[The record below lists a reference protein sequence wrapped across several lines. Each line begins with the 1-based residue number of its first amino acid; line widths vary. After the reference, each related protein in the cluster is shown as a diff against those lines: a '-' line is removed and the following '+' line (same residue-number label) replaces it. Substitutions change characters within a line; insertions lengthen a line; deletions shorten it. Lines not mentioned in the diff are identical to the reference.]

1 MQFGKLLGNKEAP
14 KHANPIMNAM
24 MTAGQP
30 KEQKHISK
38 AKMESLLNNEY
49 NPAKLEEQ
57 LKNCCSEHDKCSG
70 DLKELAEG
78 IEKLQKLK
86 PAKLAAGVE
95 DMENALQEK
104 CHQIKESRAMI
115 T

>member
-49 NPAKLEEQ
+49 NPAKLE
-57 LKNCCSEHDKCSG
+57 
-70 DLKELAEG
+70 
-78 IEKLQKLK
+78 
-86 PAKLAAGVE
+86 
-95 DMENALQEK
+95 
-104 CHQIKESRAMI
+104 
-115 T
+115 